1 MALVLVGSLQ
11 DEHSQHYSYI
21 LVIPFLCLYLLY
33 HSSNGDLCQGGM
45 EPIRW
50 FDPDGNRRGGINGR
64 EGANQ

>member
-1 MALVLVGSLQ
+1 
-11 DEHSQHYSYI
+11 
-21 LVIPFLCLYLLY
+21 VIPFLCLYLLY